1 MEFLTKSQ
9 KIETMNVGS
18 KVWAGLDTFYQ
29 GPDLS
34 LTEYPLSSEQLALN
48 LVEGKCVKKMKRSF
62 EIEFPSKICKKK
74 VVLNHKDLLDNQNT
88 FVDEGDLPKKSI
100 IVKSGDD
107 MDYLVGL
114 APPLK
119 ENGEDDFKEIVQLR
133 EEQYKLRLDSLWAAN
148 LAFKLNEVEFVP
160 VAILARNL
168 PHLFGTPVS
177 S

>member
-1 MEFLTKSQ
+1 
-9 KIETMNVGS
+9 MN
-18 KVWAGLDTFYQ
+18 
-29 GPDLS
+29 
-34 LTEYPLSSEQLALN
+34 
-48 LVEGKCVKKMKRSF
+48 RSF

-148 LAFKLNEVEFVP
+148 LAFKLNKVEFVP